1 VKTSLVIPCTPE
13 HFINISMILFH
24 YASGTK
30 IPDEVV
36 VSLSNS
42 NFLNSGMLD
51 LVERTFNEKFAS
63 FKILK
68 HDRKL
73 SHGPN
78 RQAGSDGSTG
88 DLLIYA
94 DADDVPHL
102 KRVETIHHF
111 FSSFD
116 IVHLNHWWCRE
127 DFKFKDFSLD
137 DVTYIDSQKLN
148 ETYFFHNDLNRVR
161 VETPGGYGSMFGR
174 VHGGNLAIKRDV
186 LEKVR
191 WKDWNELQF
200 GPAEDWEFCVE
211 TLFHFKKS
219 MILNADLIK
228 YVSDSARNFP
238 AEVHIP
244 RTLSA
249 SM

>member
-1 VKTSLVIPCTPE
+1 LKTSLVMPCTPE
-13 HFINISMILFH
+13 HFLNISTILSH
-24 YASGTK
+24 YAKGTMV
-30 IPDEVV
+30 PDEVI

-42 NFLNSGMLD
+42 SFLNSEILD
-51 LVERTFNEKFAS
+51 SVERMFSEKFPS

-68 HDRKL
+68 HNRKL

-78 RQAGSDGSTG
+78 RQAGSESSTG
-88 DLLIYA
+88 DLLIYG
-94 DADDVPHL
+94 DADDIPHF

-111 FSSFD
+111 FSNFD

-127 DFKFKDFSLD
+127 DFKFRDFSLD
-137 DVTYIDSQKLN
+137 DVTYIDSQRIN
-148 ETYFFHNDLNRVR
+148 ETYFSHGDLRRVQT
-161 VETPGGYGSMFGR
+161 EKPGGYGNMFGR
-174 VHGGNLAIKRDV
+174 VTAGHVAVKRDV

-191 WKDWNELQF
+191 WKDWGELQF

-228 YVSDSARNFP
+228 YVSDSARNSP
-238 AEVHIP
+238 ADVHIV
-244 RTLSA
+244 RTLAASA
-249 SM
+249 